1 MARLYADE
9 DFPLPVVE
17 ELRRLGHDVRTVQ
30 EAGRAGQGIGD
41 ADVLADAG
49 AEQRAVLTHNHADF
63 SRLHRQGQAHQ
74 GIVSCTQDPGDPVAL
89 SQRVHAAIAP
99 LNDLANQFIRIV
111 RPNPPGIPARRP

>member
-30 EAGRAGQGIGD
+30 DAGRAGQRVD
-41 ADVLADAG
+41 DREVLADAI

-63 SRLHRQGQAHQ
+63 RRLHRQGLSHQ
-74 GIVSCTQDPGDPVAL
+74 GIISCTHDPKDHVGLAE
-89 SQRVHAAIAP
+89 RVHDAVTAAPSLI
-99 LNDLANQFIRIV
+99 DQFIRII
-111 RPNPPGIPARRP
+111 RPNPAATP